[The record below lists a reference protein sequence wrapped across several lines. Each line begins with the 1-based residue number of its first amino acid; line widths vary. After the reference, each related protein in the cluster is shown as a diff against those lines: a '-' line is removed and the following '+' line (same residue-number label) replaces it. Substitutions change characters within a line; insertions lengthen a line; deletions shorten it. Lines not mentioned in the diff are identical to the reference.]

1 MLETAVREAV
11 DVLGT
16 SVVKTVA
23 INLVSAVMGGV
34 LLALLFFVLKEKW
47 FSLPEIAGRWYF
59 ETRTEKTAYRP
70 YLDMKLTYVAILW
83 REGHVVYGTVEKIHE
98 DSSTGK
104 IDYVGPKRT
113 RGEVRGYIEKKY
125 MPFSRDR
132 LFLHIVE
139 DRSRESTYYH
149 ELTFRPR
156 RSMDGKFISMV
167 ADQDGSVS
175 WQRDR
180 LQHS

>member
-11 DVLGT
+11 DVLGAG
-16 SVVKTVA
+16 VVKTVA
-23 INLVSAVMGGV
+23 VNLVSAVIGGV
-34 LLALLFFVLKEKW
+34 VLALLFFLLKEKC

-59 ETRTEKTAYRP
+59 EIRTEKTALKRYQ
-70 YLDMKLTYVAILW
+70 DMKLTYVAMLW
-83 REGHVVYGTVEKIHE
+83 REGHVVHGTVEKIYE
-98 DSSTGK
+98 DSSTRKG
-104 IDYVGPKRT
+104 DYVGADRA

-125 MPFSRDR
+125 LGRDR

-139 DRSRESTYYH
+139 DGSRESTYYH

-156 RSMDGKFISMV
+156 RGMDGTFTSTV

-175 WQRDR
+175 WQRDPF
-180 LQHS
+180 QHS